1 MRVLVALKPRA
12 YRDTLVYAIKRA
24 RPYVAVHFLDPEI
37 LDFESRYLQPQ
48 VVICEQSTATVREFA
63 TSWVEIQQ
71 RDPLQVIVNIRGRA
85 KVVPDISFDELI
97 SVIDRTADL
106 ARAA

>member
-1 MRVLVALKPRA
+1 MRVVVGLKPRA

-48 VVICEQSTATVREFA
+48 VVICEESTPAVREFA
-63 TSWVEIQQ
+63 TCWVEIQQ
-71 RDPLQVIVNIRGRA
+71 RDPLQVTINIRGRA
-85 KVVPDISFDELI
+85 KIVPDISFDELI
-97 SVIDRTADL
+97 SVIDQAQDL
-106 ARAA
+106 ARTA